1 MPNLLLSHSLGGC
14 HDFSDLAALKEGFI
28 RAGLR
33 EQWAGSKADL
43 LVRSAAALGDPS
55 TQAPAAFFVPGRIEV
70 LGKHT
75 DYCGGSSLVAAA
87 EQGFVIA
94 SASRDD
100 RLVRV
105 TDVCRGETIEFPL
118 DADLV
123 PTIGHW
129 SNYPTTVAR
138 RLARNFPE
146 VHRGAEIAFGSDL
159 PPASGMSSSSAMIIA
174 FFLALAE
181 ANRVWEMPAFQ
192 ANVPGLIELAAY
204 LATNENGQNFGA
216 LAGDRGVGTAGGSE
230 DHTAILCSQAGML
243 GQYAYCPARHLLNV
257 ALPRGCTFVIASSG
271 VVAEKTGAAMEA
283 YNRASRLARFA
294 CLAWNRG
301 SGRSDP
307 HLAAALASCQGDT
320 AQVRQALETVSLD
333 GLNAERTE
341 LLARFDH
348 FCEENEQVQPEAVA
362 ALQAGD
368 LDRFGRAVD
377 QSQSAAEQ
385 LLGNQIPETTY
396 LAAEARRQGAIAAS
410 AFGAGFGGSVW
421 ALVRQARETEF
432 QQAWRDS
439 YLTAFP
445 QHKPTAQFFSTTAA
459 PAAMQLS

>member
-1 MPNLLLSHSLGGC
+1 MPKLLLSHSLCGC
-14 HDFSDLAALKEGFI
+14 HDFSDLAALNEGFI

-43 LVRSAAALGDPS
+43 LVRSVAALGDSS

-94 SASRDD
+94 SAPRED

-105 TDVCRGETIEFPL
+105 TDVCRDETIEFPL
-118 DADLV
+118 DTDLV

-129 SNYPTTVAR
+129 SNYPMTVAR

-146 VHRGAEIAFGSDL
+146 ANRGAEIAFGSDL
-159 PPASGMSSSSAMIIA
+159 PSASGMSSSSAMIIA

-181 ANRVWEMPAFQ
+181 ANHVWEMPAFQ

-204 LATNENGQNFGA
+204 LATNENGQNFDA

-230 DHTAILCSQAGML
+230 DHTAILCSQTGTL

-257 ALPRGCTFVIASSG
+257 ALPRDCTFVIASSG

-283 YNRASRLARFA
+283 YNRASRLASLA
-294 CLAWNRG
+294 CQAWNRG

-307 HLAAALASCQGDT
+307 HLAAALASCEGD
-320 AQVRQALETVSLD
+320 AARVRQALETVSLD
-333 GLNAERTE
+333 GFDADRTE
-341 LLARFDH
+341 LLTRFNH

-368 LDRFGRAVD
+368 LDRFGRTVD
-377 QSQSAAEQ
+377 QSQSAAGG

-396 LAAEARRQGAIAAS
+396 LAAKARRQGAIAAS

-421 ALVRQARETEF
+421 ALVRQAQESEF
-432 QQAWRDS
+432 QQTWRDS

-445 QHKPTAQFFSTTAA
+445 QHKPTAQFFSTTAG
-459 PAAMQLS
+459 PAAMQLG